1 MHALAYPSDT
11 DVPAHRS
18 QGFGRIGHSEP
29 NTLQI
34 PRSVVALPRRG
45 ADATRS
51 SSLALAAAA
60 RRQRALLWQRLF
72 SNALR
77 HLAALARRG
86 AQLVRSRQRTLH
98 DLDGPALRDLGLTRG
113 EIASLEAELRGAAQP
128 TRVWALQARRDLS
141 C

>member
-72 SNALR
+72 SRGQGAARSWYAAGSARCTTSTALR
-77 HLAALARRG
+77 CATSA
-86 AQLVRSRQRTLH
+86 
-98 DLDGPALRDLGLTRG
+98 
-113 EIASLEAELRGAAQP
+113 
-128 TRVWALQARRDLS
+128 
-141 C
+141 